1 MGIFKQI
8 GSLRNRLNPL
18 KALQAGA
25 DRIEQHK
32 TEAFI
37 EMDKQIPAPKREIRE
52 GTSLCFSSTSN
63 VFTADRLT
71 DEEIDAKLA
80 ELEKKSNFAH
90 DYMDMLDSVQ
100 ISKPKELT
108 EIDYAFRN
116 KDQLQRPTDPV
127 IEQRK
132 RFELEGTVPR
142 GKCRPNDLV
151 DIIVVSRFHGI
162 QKSCKLYHSE

>member
-1 MGIFKQI
+1 MN
-8 GSLRNRLNPL
+8 S
-18 KALQAGA
+18 
-25 DRIEQHK
+25 
-32 TEAFI
+32 
-37 EMDKQIPAPKREIRE
+37 EIR
-52 GTSLCFSSTSN
+52 FF
-63 VFTADRLT
+63 VADRLT

-132 RFELEGTVPR
+132 RFEMEGTVPR

-151 DIIVVSRFHGI
+151 DIIVVSLVTF
-162 QKSCKLYHSE
+162 

>member
-1 MGIFKQI
+1 M
-8 GSLRNRLNPL
+8 
-18 KALQAGA
+18 
-25 DRIEQHK
+25 
-32 TEAFI
+32 
-37 EMDKQIPAPKREIRE
+37 
-52 GTSLCFSSTSN
+52 
-63 VFTADRLT
+63 
-71 DEEIDAKLA
+71 A

-90 DYMDMLDSVQ
+90 DYMAMLDSVQ

-116 KDQLQRPTDPV
+116 KDQLQRPMDPV

-151 DIIVVSRFHGI
+151 DIIVVS
-162 QKSCKLYHSE
+162 